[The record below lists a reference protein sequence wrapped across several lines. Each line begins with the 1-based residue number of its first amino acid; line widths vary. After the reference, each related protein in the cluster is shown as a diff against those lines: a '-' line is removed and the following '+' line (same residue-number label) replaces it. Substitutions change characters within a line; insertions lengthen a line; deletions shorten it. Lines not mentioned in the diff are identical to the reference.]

1 MDRRFCHFTFI
12 LFAAALFLCFGG
24 CRGKNPASVPEYQEI
39 ASSYAFDVSDINKIM
54 ENIDC
59 SFVALIEKELRTDYD
74 NWAMPTTIY
83 AVKVMENIK
92 GELPVNRTIEIAKY
106 GGLSEDK
113 KTYFANSDDVSL
125 EIGKLYVMNVFFPLN
140 PNKPPLSSLGCYSN
154 ILLEDSVNGRLKQGA
169 IAPEALNTSEIV
181 QRYRAAYQTWLAK
194 EAASENQQDQS

>member
-12 LFAAALFLCFGG
+12 LFADALFLCFGG

-39 ASSYAFDVSDINKIM
+39 ASSYAFDVSDINKI
-54 ENIDC
+54 
-59 SFVALIEKELRTDYD
+59 
-74 NWAMPTTIY
+74 
-83 AVKVMENIK
+83 MENIK